1 MNHQITSA
9 SADHTLSEQKET
21 HYPPLPVCA
30 ECKGRCCASLGCSL
44 APEDLHR
51 SLGTDTYD
59 RESVLALLQ
68 NSDYA
73 IDSFG
78 YQGKRFYFL
87 RMKHKCFTF
96 IGVDAMG
103 ECIALTET
111 GCSLSY
117 EERPK
122 GGRYLEAKPD
132 RQCVQHYTREDMITD
147 WMPYQHVLAS
157 IWDEYYLKFQ
167 SDGTFDTCEENY
179 MNYQRAK
186 HSV

>member
-1 MNHQITSA
+1 MNHQISPNFTE
-9 SADHTLSEQKET
+9 HVMTTQKDPL
-21 HYPPLPVCA
+21 YPPLPVCA
-30 ECKGRCCASLGCSL
+30 ECKGLCCASLGCSL

-51 SLGTDTYD
+51 ALGTDTCD

-68 NSDYA
+68 NSDFA

-111 GCSLSY
+111 GCRLSY

-132 RQCVQHYTREDMITD
+132 RQCVQHYTKEDMITD
-147 WMPYQHVLAS
+147 WIPYQTILAS

-186 HSV
+186 HAR